1 MDSPHVFIFPFPLK
15 LTELLCLGGLQVTFL
30 NSNSNYHR
38 LLCYS
43 SSILD
48 RFTRYPGFRFETISD
63 GLPMEH
69 PRTDHKGIFDGL
81 RTTTKPLFREKMI
94 SWCQS
99 SETHPPVT
107 CIIADGILTFAI
119 DVADEVG
126 VPIIIFRTASA
137 CSFWAYFSL
146 DQLIEAGEF
155 PFKDLEGP
163 VLSQIRNHCP
173 KAYAIGPLHEH
184 LKSRLASETTM
195 SQSSNSLWEEDK
207 TCIAW
212 LDRQPLKSVIYV
224 GFGSLVVIKKDE
236 LTEFWYGLVNSGSHF
251 LWVMRSDSLPREDR
265 EGQTPA
271 ELLEGTKKRGLLV
284 SWAPQEEVLAHPAV
298 GAFLTHSGWNSTL
311 KGITAGVPMIC
322 WPRFADQ
329 QINSR
334 FVSHVWKLGI
344 DMKDTCDRIMIEK
357 MVRNLMEE
365 KRAEFM
371 KSADNAHVS

>member
-69 PRTDHKGIFDGL
+69 PPTDHKDIFDGL

-126 VPIIIFRTASA
+126 VPVIIFRTASA

-155 PFKDLEGP
+155 PFKGTSFFP
-163 VLSQIRNHCP
+163 SP
-173 KAYAIGPLHEH
+173 AYCLFFCYIYKLH
-184 LKSRLASETTM
+184 
-195 SQSSNSLWEEDK
+195 
-207 TCIAW
+207 
-212 LDRQPLKSVIYV
+212 
-224 GFGSLVVIKKDE
+224 G
-236 LTEFWYGLVNSGSHF
+236 
-251 LWVMRSDSLPREDR
+251 
-265 EGQTPA
+265 
-271 ELLEGTKKRGLLV
+271 
-284 SWAPQEEVLAHPAV
+284 
-298 GAFLTHSGWNSTL
+298 
-311 KGITAGVPMIC
+311 
-322 WPRFADQ
+322 
-329 QINSR
+329 
-334 FVSHVWKLGI
+334 
-344 DMKDTCDRIMIEK
+344 
-357 MVRNLMEE
+357 
-365 KRAEFM
+365 
-371 KSADNAHVS
+371 